1 MSNNGQS
8 KFAFVV
14 QFVLTTIALFQMVL
28 LPRKARNKKY
38 PYRALLVAKS
48 LANPWNFYGII
59 GVILCGVAMPEPFPE
74 PFNMAHV
81 SAFLNYASTSK
92 CPHF

>member
-1 MSNNGQS
+1 M
-8 KFAFVV
+8 
-14 QFVLTTIALFQMVL
+14 
-28 LPRKARNKKY
+28 
-38 PYRALLVAKS
+38 AKS

-74 PFNMAHV
+74 PFNVAHMPT
-81 SAFLNYASTSK
+81 FLNYASTSK